1 MGIFDDKVVVVTG
14 AAGGLGQHIA
24 SHFRDQGAKLALV
37 DYSDELL
44 QKTFDINFYRFI
56 TGHNEGSFLTP
67 EEAKLYPISPQL
79 AEFMQ
84 SRNTFRAVGTPEQ
97 VKALIASMPE
107 DTEQQ
112 ADAKLLAGIV
122 FDEHGTFERN
132 NPLLNTLVHLSP
144 LTDEQVDTMWWVA
157 EDIKW

>member
-1 MGIFDDKVVVVTG
+1 MEFKSAYYSTAANNVVSVTLDSGDVMSVPVDMGNRHYV
-14 AAGGLGQHIA
+14 A
-24 SHFRDQGAKLALV
+24 
-37 DYSDELL
+37 LL
-44 QKTFDINFYRFI
+44 QWLDADPTREVLAYAPPPRGFKPLSRAAFMFAMR
-56 TGHNEGSFLTP
+56 
-67 EEAKLYPISPQL
+67 KLG
-79 AEFMQ
+79 
-84 SRNTFRAVGTPEQ
+84 VTPEQ